1 MPRGLRVESAPV
13 LNGTW
18 AYVAVLYAVAVW
30 AARRRGVA
38 LPWRVAAL
46 FYALVLIFLFRP
58 MTQAYVNVPSDFVQI
73 LPPWNG
79 YLHKQA
85 VANKEM
91 NDLTMQIIPWAH
103 QAREAWRSL
112 QFPVWNDLSGGGYPL
127 LANGQSSAMS
137 PLRLLALPLPLGYA
151 FTAEAAM
158 KLLIALTFMYL
169 FCRRRYGAIASIVGA
184 ISFAFCTFNSTWL
197 HFPIVTVSVW
207 LPAALLAVDL
217 LLESRSYAR
226 FVFAVVVWSVMLY
239 GGHPE
244 TVSHVTFLCGL
255 YVLWIAAIERPVLF
269 RDSLRS
275 MLTMAAAIAVAAII
289 AAPFLI
295 TFAETVTKSKRFDD
309 LKARPNVSNA
319 VPYSDYPSMVVLF
332 QPSFYGHLP
341 SDKPWGPA
349 TAESIT
355 GFAGIM
361 GIASFF
367 ALLIRTV
374 RRRQVRNRELFFV
387 MATIIVVAVMLGS
400 PVVSWLFHLIFRLAA
415 NARLRLLFCFLLALM
430 TAAALDIALN
440 ERRSDLLGGCTMAA
454 AMLLALLTT
463 TRFPSAPLRDIAV
476 LAILPSVLVLALS
489 TLLTSA
495 RTRTIGVAALT
506 TAIVAELWTATA
518 GWNPVLPAQT
528 MYPVTPLIARLQT
541 LAGPGTATPVR
552 IVGLGPALFPNTNAI
567 YGLEDIRAHDPMAN
581 GRYLGLMR
589 LVTGLVTFD
598 YFAKWDNTETTM
610 LDYLNV
616 RYLVGRPGVT
626 VADGVRY
633 GHIYQGK
640 DGEIFENRDVLPRFF
655 AARNIVLEF
664 RSAPFLAKLA
674 SHTDWAH
681 TAMVKVLPV
690 DSDRMRQDLLAPRP
704 LNAPETSVVLLPS
717 TRTDFRMRVHAP
729 RHSLIVSSQP
739 WWRGWQVTRN
749 GKTIEPQPVN
759 GVFLGF
765 TVPPGDWD
773 VRVHYVPTSFYVGLA
788 MSLATIAL
796 LVAAGM
802 RRRTRIATAGGSASA
817 PIA

>member
-1 MPRGLRVESAPV
+1 M

-18 AYVAVLYAVAVW
+18 AYVAALYALAVW
-30 AARRRGVA
+30 WARRKGVA

-58 MTQAYVNVPSDFVQI
+58 MTQAYVNVPSDFLQI

-79 YLHKQA
+79 YLHRQL

-103 QAREAWRSL
+103 QAREAWRSF

-169 FCRRRYGAIASIVGA
+169 FCRRRYGNIPSIIGA
-184 ISFAFCTFNSTWL
+184 ISFAFCTFNNTWL

-217 LLESRSYAR
+217 LLERRSHAR
-226 FVFAVVVWSVMLY
+226 FVFASVVWAAMLY

-244 TVSHVTFLCGL
+244 TVSHVTFLCGI
-255 YVLWIAAIERPVLF
+255 YVLWIALIERPALF
-269 RDSLRS
+269 KDSFRS

-295 TFAETVTKSKRFDD
+295 TFAETVTKSKRYDD
-309 LKARPNVSNA
+309 LKARPNISNA

-332 QPSFYGHLP
+332 QPSFYGHIP
-341 SDKPWGPA
+341 SEKAWGPA

-355 GFAGIM
+355 GFAGIL

-387 MATIIVVAVMLGS
+387 LATVIVVAVMLGS

-430 TAAALDIALN
+430 TAAALDVARS
-440 ERRSDLLGGCTMAA
+440 ERVSDFLGGCAIAA
-454 AMLLALLTT
+454 AMLLGLLLTT
-463 TRFPSAPLRDIAV
+463 HFPSAPLRDTAV
-476 LAILPSVLVLALS
+476 MAILPSVVVLALA
-489 TLLTSA
+489 TLLASA
-495 RTRTIGVAALT
+495 RLKNVGIAAMAVAV
-506 TAIVAELWTATA
+506 IAELWTATA
-518 GWNPVLPAQT
+518 GWNPVLPAGT
-528 MYPVTPLIARLQT
+528 LYPVTPLIARLQR
-541 LAGPGTATPVR
+541 LAGRSVPIPVR
-552 IVGLGPALFPNTNAI
+552 IVGVGPALFPNTNAV
-567 YGLEDIRAHDPMAN
+567 YGLEDVRAHDPMAN

-589 LVTGLVTFD
+589 LVTGLVTYD
-598 YFAKWDNTETTM
+598 YFAKWDNTDTTM

-616 RYLVGRPGVT
+616 RYVVGAPGLKL
-626 VADGVRY
+626 ADGARY
-633 GHIYQGK
+633 RPVYHGK

-655 AARNIVLEF
+655 AVRNIVLEF
-664 RSAPFLAKLA
+664 RNAYYFGKLPT
-674 SHTDWAH
+674 HTDWAH
-681 TAMVKVLPV
+681 TAVVNVLPV

-704 LNAPETSVVLLPS
+704 LTAPETTVTLLPS

-729 RHSLIVSSQP
+729 RHALIVSSQP
-739 WWRGWQVTRN
+739 WWRGWVVTRN
-749 GKTIEPQPVN
+749 GQNVEPQPVN

-773 VRVHYVPTSFYVGLA
+773 VRVHYVPMSFYLGLLA
-788 MSLATIAL
+788 SLLAITAL
-796 LVAAGM
+796 
-802 RRRTRIATAGGSASA
+802 IATGFWRPRRA
-817 PIA
+817 

>member
-1 MPRGLRVESAPV
+1 M

-18 AYVAVLYAVAVW
+18 AYVAALYALAVW
-30 AARRRGVA
+30 WARRKGVV

-58 MTQAYVNVPSDFVQI
+58 MTQGYVNVPSDFVQI

-103 QAREAWRSL
+103 QAREAWRSF

-169 FCRRRYGAIASIVGA
+169 FCRRRYGLIPSIIGA
-184 ISFAFCTFNSTWL
+184 ISFAFCTFNNTWL

-217 LLESRSYAR
+217 LLERRSYAR
-226 FVFAVVVWSVMLY
+226 FVFAVVVWAAMLY

-244 TVSHVTFLCGL
+244 TVSHVTFLCAI
-255 YVLWIAAIERPVLF
+255 YVLWIGMIERPALF
-269 RDSLRS
+269 RDSIRS
-275 MLTMAAAIAVAAII
+275 MLTMAAAIALAAII

-319 VPYSDYPSMVVLF
+319 VPYSDFPSMVVLF
-332 QPSFYGHLP
+332 QPAFFGHIP
-341 SDKPWGPA
+341 YEKAWGPA

-355 GFAGIM
+355 GFAGIL

-367 ALLIRTV
+367 ALLIRTI
-374 RRRQVRNRELFFV
+374 RRRQVRNRELFFAL
-387 MATIIVVAVMLGS
+387 ATVIVVAVMLGS

-430 TAAALDIALN
+430 TAAALDIAQN
-440 ERRSDLLGGCTMAA
+440 ERRSDFLAGCAVAA
-454 AMLLALLTT
+454 AMLLALLATT
-463 TRFPSAPLRDIAV
+463 NFPSAPLRDTAV
-476 LAILPSVLVLALS
+476 LAILPSVLVLALT
-489 TLLTSA
+489 TLLVSA
-495 RTRTIGVAALT
+495 RTRAIGIAALT
-506 TAIVAELWTATA
+506 VGIIAELWTASA
-518 GWNPVLPAQT
+518 GWNPVLPAGT
-528 MYPVTPLIARLQT
+528 MYPITPLIAKLQQ
-541 LAGPGTATPVR
+541 LAGPGIRTPVR

-589 LVTGLVTFD
+589 LVTGLVNFD

-616 RYLVGRPGVT
+616 RYLVGRPGLT
-626 VADGVRY
+626 LADTTRY
-633 GHIYQGK
+633 RLVYQGK

-664 RSAPFLAKLA
+664 RAGPYLSKLA

-681 TAMVKVLPV
+681 TAVVKVLPV

-704 LNAPETSVVLLPS
+704 LTAPETSVALLPS
-717 TRTDFRMRVHAP
+717 TRTDFHMRVHAP

-739 WWRGWQVTRN
+739 WWRGWRVTRN
-749 GKTIEPQPVN
+749 GKSIEPQPVN

-773 VRVHYVPTSFYVGLA
+773 IRVHYVPTSFYLGL
-788 MSLATIAL
+788 LAALTAIAA
-796 LVAAGM
+796 LVATGW
-802 RRRTRIATAGGSASA
+802 RQRLS
-817 PIA
+817 

>member
-1 MPRGLRVESAPV
+1 MF
-13 LNGTW
+13 NGTW
-18 AYVAVLYAVAVW
+18 AYVAALYVIAVW
-30 AARRRGVA
+30 WARRRGVD
-38 LPWRVAAL
+38 LPWRVAGL
-46 FYALVLIFLFRP
+46 FYVLVLLSHFRP

-103 QAREAWRSL
+103 QAREAWRSF

-151 FTAEAAM
+151 FTAEAAL

-169 FCRRRYGAIASIVGA
+169 FCRRRYGAIPSIIGA
-184 ISFAFCTFNSTWL
+184 ISFAFCTFNNTWL

-207 LPAALLAVDL
+207 LPGALLAVDL
-217 LLESRSYAR
+217 LLERRSYAR

-244 TVSHVTFLCGL
+244 TVSHVTFLCAL
-255 YVLWIAAIERPVLF
+255 YVLWIAAIERPALF
-269 RDSLRS
+269 RDSIRS
-275 MLTMAAAIAVAAII
+275 MLTMAAAIAIAAVI
-289 AAPFLI
+289 AAPFLV
-295 TFAETVTKSKRFDD
+295 TFAETVTKSKRYDD

-332 QPSFYGHLP
+332 QPHFYGHIP
-341 SDKPWGPA
+341 YDKAWGPA

-355 GFAGIM
+355 GFAGIL

-367 ALLIRTV
+367 ALLIRTI

-387 MATIIVVAVMLGS
+387 LATVIVVAVMLGS

-430 TAAALDIALN
+430 TAAALDIAQS
-440 ERRSDLLGGCTMAA
+440 ERVSDLLAGCAVAA
-454 AMLLALLTT
+454 AMLLGLLTT
-463 TRFPSAPLRDIAV
+463 THFTSAPLRDMAV
-476 LAILPSVLVLALS
+476 LAILPSVLVLALT
-489 TLLTSA
+489 TLLASA
-495 RTRTIGVAALT
+495 RARTIGIAALT
-506 TAIVAELWTATA
+506 AGIIAELWTASA
-518 GWNPVLPAQT
+518 GWNPVLPAES
-528 MYPVTPLIARLQT
+528 MYPVTPLIAKLQH
-541 LAGPGTATPVR
+541 LAGKGTRIPVR
-552 IVGLGPALFPNTNAI
+552 IVGIGPALFPNTNAV

-589 LVTGLVTFD
+589 LATGLVTFD

-610 LDYLNV
+610 LDYLSV
-616 RYLVGRPGVT
+616 RYLVGRPGLT
-626 VADGVRY
+626 LEDTARY
-633 GHIYQGK
+633 HLIYQGK
-640 DGEIFENRDVLPRFF
+640 DGEIFENRNVLPRFF
-655 AARNIVLEF
+655 AVRNIMLEF
-664 RSAPFLAKLA
+664 RNGPFLSKL
-674 SHTDWAH
+674 SKHSDWAH
-681 TAMVKVLPV
+681 TAVVKVLPV

-704 LNAPETSVVLLPS
+704 RNAPETSVRLLPS
-717 TRTDFRMRVHAP
+717 TRTDFRMHVHAP

-739 WWRGWQVTRN
+739 WWRGWRVTRN
-749 GKTIEPQPVN
+749 GHPVEPQPVN

-773 VRVHYVPTSFYVGLA
+773 IRVHYVPMSFYFGL
-788 MSLATIAL
+788 LASMLAIAG
-796 LVAAGM
+796 LVAAGL
-802 RRRTRIATAGGSASA
+802 RNRVRPAS
-817 PIA
+817 